1 MKQILIVDDQPD
13 VREILTDFLTYK
25 GFSVIQAGDGKIALE
40 KYALHQPDA
49 AVVDVEMPVLNGLQ
63 FSRQVLAENKDFPI
77 IIITAYLQKY
87 SKDIFFSLGVRSV
100 LQKPIDLNELNVKLQ
115 EIFE

>member
-13 VREILTDFLTYK
+13 VREILSDFLTFK
-25 GFSVIQAGDGKIALE
+25 GFKVIQAGDGKVALE
-40 KYALHQPDA
+40 KYATHQPDA

-63 FSRQVLAENKDFPI
+63 FSRQVLSEKKDFPI
-77 IIITAYLQKY
+77 IIITAYLEKY
-87 SKDIFFSLGVRSV
+87 SKEIFVNLGVRSV
-100 LQKPIDLNELNVKLQ
+100 LQKPIDLNELNIKLQ